1 MLIICSSPNQP
12 THNLWS
18 TALTSPK
25 KRPTPAHNSPRI
37 GLVGLGIMGGI
48 MAEELLRQGFT
59 VCGFDIAP
67 AAKARL
73 KSHGGRALASV
84 QAVSDTSDIVIVS
97 LATSHALQQ
106 VTQALADAA
115 AKSKHTPLVIE
126 TSTLPLADKMH
137 CAKALK
143 AVGVTAL
150 DCPISGTAV
159 RMKDRAWTIYASG
172 PKAAFQQALP
182 ILNAFTDSVPHVG
195 AYGNGTKMKYA
206 ANHLVAI
213 YNVAYAE
220 SVTLA
225 RKMGLDPQ
233 HMLDLFGPSPV
244 LGTGVMRLRMDMM
257 VKQQYTPPTMKVEV
271 WQKDMQVIGDMAKSL
286 NCPTPVFTAC
296 ASVYTAAMAQGLA
309 LHDTASTAEV
319 LGRMA
324 GLDSPTSAQS

>member
-37 GLVGLGIMGGI
+37 GLVGLGIMGGV

-195 AYGNGTKMKYA
+195 AYGYGTKMKYA

-257 VKQQYTPPTMKVEV
+257 VKQQYTPPTRKVEV
-271 WQKDMQVIGDMAKSL
+271 WQ
-286 NCPTPVFTAC
+286 
-296 ASVYTAAMAQGLA
+296 
-309 LHDTASTAEV
+309 
-319 LGRMA
+319 
-324 GLDSPTSAQS
+324 